1 MFFLQD
7 IAKKRSEYRRK
18 ATEISPKRQW
28 NLAEKAMESRRKG
41 IIVTPKKQ

>member
-28 NLAEKAMESRRKG
+28 NLAEKAMESRREG
-41 IIVTPKKQ
+41 IIITPKTQ